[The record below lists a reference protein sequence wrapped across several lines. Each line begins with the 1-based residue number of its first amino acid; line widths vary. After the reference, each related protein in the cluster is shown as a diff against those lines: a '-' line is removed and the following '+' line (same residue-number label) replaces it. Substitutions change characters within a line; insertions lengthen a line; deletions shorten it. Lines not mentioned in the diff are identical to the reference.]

1 MRPRMYMTDKEEP
14 SYPRQCRGHKPV
26 LFQSLR
32 QGDSGWRFP
41 SVVMRWPSRHWQ
53 VWHTN
58 TSIAMLSHRFKK
70 CCMHPKDLELDHTV
84 LTNILKFY
92 KVVYCLSN
100 TDFSFD
106 HFLLAGC
113 GDRRWSRTREAMSLS
128 HSAEV
133 INKRIYSRIPVF
145 TFLSLFTWFN
155 FYPKFTSF
163 LPAIQDLLNLT
174 SQQQTNHCKPVLFVC
189 NISMWLNSTVVKIK
203 CFTEYLT

>member
-41 SVVMRWPSRHWQ
+41 SVVMRWPSRLWQ

-58 TSIAMLSHRFKK
+58 TSITMLSHRFKK

-133 INKRIYSRIPVF
+133 INKRYTQEYLYSH
-145 TFLSLFTWFN
+145 
-155 FYPKFTSF
+155 FYPCLLGLISIRSLPLFFQLFKIFWTS
-163 LPAIQDLLNLT
+163 LANSRPTIVSQCYLSAIFPCD
-174 SQQQTNHCKPVLFVC
+174 
-189 NISMWLNSTVVKIK
+189 
-203 CFTEYLT
+203 